1 MQTPRRTP
9 RLIAVPL
16 VLLAVGLWLTM
27 TYGERWY
34 HLPKYSEQDVS
45 ASVEL
50 NLALDLQLRGAD
62 AQPDAAGIEKLRAQI
77 RQEVTADIRRERS
90 EIEQYLGLGLIAL
103 ILAGGALLA
112 DRLLQKR

>member
-1 MQTPRRTP
+1 MQNPRRTP

-16 VLLAVGLWLTM
+16 VLFAVGLWLTM

-34 HLPKYSEQDVS
+34 HLPNYSEQDIS

-50 NLALDLQLRGAD
+50 NLALDLQQRGSE
-62 AQPDAAGIEKLRAQI
+62 AQPDAAGVDRLREQI

-90 EIEQYLGLGLIAL
+90 EIEQYLGMGLIAL

-112 DRLLQKR
+112 DRLLQRR

>member
-50 NLALDLQLRGAD
+50 NLALDLQQRGPE
-62 AQPDAAGIEKLRAQI
+62 AQPDAAGIEQLRQRI
-77 RQEVTADIRRERS
+77 RQEVTADIQRERS
-90 EIEQYLGLGLIAL
+90 EIEQYLGMGLIAL
-103 ILAGGALLA
+103 ILAGGAFLA
-112 DRLLQKR
+112 DRLLQRR